1 MFCWVIAD
9 KDTGDIEHCYYD
21 TGPGA
26 SERRQEWLQGVWPIR
41 PEPMPEN
48 LFAAEIA
55 EDDLIEAMAV
65 EEIERF
71 ADDKDMLKMALQM
84 DADQKEFDAK
94 RVREE
99 FKVFQDKRRSAGIK
113 VVARTVRAVIEET
126 TGRIIEND
134 VEFSQGVKL

>member
-1 MFCWVIAD
+1 MFCWVIAN

-55 EDDLIEAMAV
+55 EDDLIEAMAD
-65 EEIERF
+65 EKIGRF
-71 ADDKDMLKMALQM
+71 ADDKNLLKMALLM
-84 DADQKEFDAK
+84 DQDQKEFDAK
-94 RVREE
+94 RIREE
-99 FKVFQDKRRSAGIK
+99 FKVFQDKRRSAGIR

-126 TGRIIEND
+126 TGRIIENK
-134 VEFSQGVKL
+134 V

>member
-9 KDTGDIEHCYYD
+9 KITGDIVHCYLD

-26 SERRQEWLQGVWPIR
+26 SERRQEWQQGIWPIR

-48 LFAAEIA
+48 LFAAEIT
-55 EDDLIEAMAV
+55 EDDLIEAMAD
-65 EEIERF
+65 EKIGRF
-71 ADDKDMLKMALQM
+71 ADDKDMLKLALRM

-99 FKVFQDKRRSAGIK
+99 FKVFQVQGSAGIR
-113 VVARTVRAVIEET
+113 VVARPVRAVIEET

>member
-9 KDTGDIEHCYYD
+9 KDTGDVEHCYLD

-26 SERRQEWLQGVWPIR
+26 SERRQEWLQGEWPIR
-41 PEPMPEN
+41 PESMPEN
-48 LFAAEIA
+48 LFAAEIT
-55 EDDLIEAMAV
+55 EDDLIEAMAA

-71 ADDKDMLKMALQM
+71 ADDKDMLKLALQM
-84 DADQKEFDAK
+84 DADQKEIDAK
-94 RVREE
+94 RIREE
-99 FKVFQDKRRSAGIK
+99 FKVSQDKRRSAGIK

>member
-1 MFCWVIAD
+1 MFCWVIAN

-26 SERRQEWLQGVWPIR
+26 DERRQEWQQGIWPIR

-55 EDDLIEAMAV
+55 EDDLISAMAD
-65 EEIERF
+65 EKIGRF
-71 ADDKDMLKMALQM
+71 ADDKDMLKLALRM

-94 RVREE
+94 RIREE
-99 FKVFQDKRRSAGIK
+99 FRVYEDRRRSTG
-113 VVARTVRAVIEET
+113 VRVEARLVRATIEEN
-126 TGRIIEND
+126 TGRIVENA
-134 VEFSQGVKL
+134 VYLG

>member
-1 MFCWVIAD
+1 MFCWVIAN

-21 TGPGA
+21 TGPCA
-26 SERRQEWLQGVWPIR
+26 DEIRARLAQGELPIE
-41 PEPMPEN
+41 PETMPAN
-48 LFAAEIA
+48 FFMTEIT
-55 EDDLIEAMAV
+55 EEDLISAMAD
-65 EEIERF
+65 EKIGRF
-71 ADDKDMLKMALQM
+71 ADDKNLLKMALLM
-84 DADQKEFDAK
+84 DQDQKEFDAK